1 MQSRGPIDE
10 ITGRSLVSRVHV
22 DSDGDGG
29 DGGGGGGAMLHAAR
43 RISMMNGC
51 ELSRMGARELGSR
64 KRREEAKK
72 KGEKRR
78 GKKERAERDRR
89 LTS

>member
-22 DSDGDGG
+22 DSDGD
-29 DGGGGGGAMLHAAR
+29 GGGGGAMLHAAR

-64 KRREEAKK
+64 KRKEEAK